1 MAVYINL
8 GNFSDRPVNVA
19 SACVAGAT
27 VEFNAVL
34 AVDTSRYNNRKR
46 VALLF
51 GNGKTPETSSV
62 LFSITANNAR
72 YNSGKESCTFDSD
85 PDDFINF
92 QGGTSQQLL
101 DYLTER
107 FGKFTDA
114 KKAFK
119 VTFGSV
125 GHFLNADGEI
135 IKSIL
140 SIEKIEKI
148 D

>member
-1 MAVYINL
+1 MSVFINL
-8 GNFSDRPVNVA
+8 GNFADRPVNVA

-27 VEFNAVL
+27 IEFNSIL

-62 LFSITANNAR
+62 LFSVTANNCR
-72 YNSGKESCTFDSD
+72 FNNGKESCTFDSD
-85 PDDFINF
+85 SDDFICF
-92 QGGTSQQLL
+92 QGGTTKELL
-101 DYLTER
+101 DYLINR
-107 FGKFTDA
+107 YGDFTTA
-114 KKAFK
+114 KKAFR
-119 VTFGSV
+119 VTFGAV
-125 GHFLNADGEI
+125 GHFLNSEGEI

-140 SIEKIEKI
+140 SIEKIEKV

>member
-1 MAVYINL
+1 MSVFINL

-27 VEFNAVL
+27 VEFTSVL
-34 AVDTSRYNNRKR
+34 AIDTSKYNNRKR

-62 LFSITANNAR
+62 LFSITANNCR
-72 YNSGKESCTFDSD
+72 YNAGKESCTFDSD
-85 PDDFINF
+85 PEEFINF
-92 QGGTSQQLL
+92 QGGTAQQLL

-107 FGKFTDA
+107 YGDFTNA
-114 KKAFK
+114 KTAFK
-119 VTFGSV
+119 VTFGNV
-125 GHFLNADGEI
+125 GHFLNTDGEI

-140 SIEKIEKI
+140 SIKKIEKV